1 MHMSK
6 DNFVAFD
13 KGHCCELLRLHEI
26 RRADS
31 KVLCFIAN
39 IEDHI
44 TDIWLA
50 SHMACLSCQV
60 YWKTRR
66 LIQEL
71 FFACAWKS

>member
-39 IEDHI
+39 I
-44 TDIWLA
+44 
-50 SHMACLSCQV
+50 
-60 YWKTRR
+60 
-66 LIQEL
+66 
-71 FFACAWKS
+71 